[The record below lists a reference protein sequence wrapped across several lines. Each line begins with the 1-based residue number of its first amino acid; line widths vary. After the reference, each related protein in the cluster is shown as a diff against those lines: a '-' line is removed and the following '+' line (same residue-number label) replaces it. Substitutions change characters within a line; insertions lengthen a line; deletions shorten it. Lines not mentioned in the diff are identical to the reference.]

1 MCKLEKY
8 LRNCVVS
15 WKNVHRWQK
24 FYMTAGHGGREKFQV
39 WLSPPPF
46 PLGDHLATTLSF
58 RMCSPYPIRAPTPT
72 NMLTP
77 YWPFVKH
84 LWKSKWQISSHIDH
98 LMIVIKV
105 FKRETDHLLL
115 MKTIIRESVKI
126 LSALHWRPLALIRV
140 LGLPEEQV
148 QSRAILFCVI
158 VFFIINK
165 VWVGAPLRGSLHLT
179 S

>member
-1 MCKLEKY
+1 
-8 LRNCVVS
+8 
-15 WKNVHRWQK
+15 
-24 FYMTAGHGGREKFQV
+24 
-39 WLSPPPF
+39 
-46 PLGDHLATTLSF
+46 
-58 RMCSPYPIRAPTPT
+58 
-72 NMLTP
+72 
-77 YWPFVKH
+77 
-84 LWKSKWQISSHIDH
+84 
-98 LMIVIKV
+98 MIVIKV

>member
-1 MCKLEKY
+1 MFKKLRCFLEKCTQVTKV
-8 LRNCVVS
+8 LHDRWSRRS
-15 WKNVHRWQK
+15 WKISSLIV
-24 FYMTAGHGGREKFQV
+24 T
-39 WLSPPPF
+39 PPF

-148 QSRAILFCVI
+148 QSWAILFCVI

>member
-1 MCKLEKY
+1 
-8 LRNCVVS
+8 
-15 WKNVHRWQK
+15 
-24 FYMTAGHGGREKFQV
+24 
-39 WLSPPPF
+39 
-46 PLGDHLATTLSF
+46 
-58 RMCSPYPIRAPTPT
+58 
-72 NMLTP
+72 
-77 YWPFVKH
+77 
-84 LWKSKWQISSHIDH
+84 
-98 LMIVIKV
+98 MIVIKV

-126 LSALHWRPLALIRV
+126 LSAPPLNWRPLALIRV

>member
-1 MCKLEKY
+1 
-8 LRNCVVS
+8 
-15 WKNVHRWQK
+15 
-24 FYMTAGHGGREKFQV
+24 
-39 WLSPPPF
+39 
-46 PLGDHLATTLSF
+46 
-58 RMCSPYPIRAPTPT
+58 
-72 NMLTP
+72 
-77 YWPFVKH
+77 
-84 LWKSKWQISSHIDH
+84 
-98 LMIVIKV
+98 MIVIKV

-140 LGLPEEQV
+140 LGLPEEF

>member
-1 MCKLEKY
+1 
-8 LRNCVVS
+8 
-15 WKNVHRWQK
+15 
-24 FYMTAGHGGREKFQV
+24 
-39 WLSPPPF
+39 
-46 PLGDHLATTLSF
+46 
-58 RMCSPYPIRAPTPT
+58 
-72 NMLTP
+72 
-77 YWPFVKH
+77 
-84 LWKSKWQISSHIDH
+84 
-98 LMIVIKV
+98 MIVIKV

-126 LSALHWRPLALIRV
+126 LSAPPLHWCPFALIRV

-158 VFFIINK
+158 VFFIIDL